1 MAGCTAGTSV
11 LKLSVGVLLWGY
23 FTSGPAK
30 MKPPPL
36 PPLPV
41 TNCMLQAP
49 NLLRCTIEASIRS
62 TPVDRSLNSSI
73 DAQLHSTLDLLHD
86 VLFNSTIYR
95 QAERSDPTEV
105 LTKISGWRGIAEYHP
120 FEATIK
126 DLQVNDFEAVSK
138 QTEAQAV
145 ASKCTEYQLNRVRD
159 YSEFTKFASAK
170 QQQALD
176 KQAQQSAR
184 DSSRKNAAATEYLR
198 ISRALEAAP
207 KSASVIRKIAA
218 LLGSGKVSKGRS
230 IGFGIPVK
238 LVPLTAAQAVECLS
252 LFLIWPRELSLYAV
266 SDGTNSRVAS
276 SVLEFFETQVVSS
289 KPGFT
294 LKGAHYT
301 NADAGSP
308 CCCLCSKESHFL
320 VDGKQCARC
329 ILLTHFHTKSPT
341 ADLYSGWHE
350 SPETWLDSGLG
361 FKTMLSAWEPVL
373 STHMSAGARQPAAV
387 SARGHAHEPCPHVIP
402 TPPCGWNSIVLAD
415 SGRLWLVLASSG

>member
-1 MAGCTAGTSV
+1 
-11 LKLSVGVLLWGY
+11 
-23 FTSGPAK
+23 
-30 MKPPPL
+30 
-36 PPLPV
+36 
-41 TNCMLQAP
+41 MLQAP
-49 NLLRCTIEASIRS
+49 NLLRSTIEASIRS

-126 DLQVNDFEAVSK
+126 DLQLNDFEAVSK

-145 ASKCTEYQLNRVRD
+145 ASKCNEYQLNRVKD
-159 YSEFTKFASAK
+159 YSEFIKFAAAK

-198 ISRALEAAP
+198 ISRALEAPP

-218 LLGSGKVSKGRS
+218 LLGAGKVSKGRS
-230 IGFGIPVK
+230 IAFGTPVK

-329 ILLTHFHTKSPT
+329 ILLTHF
-341 ADLYSGWHE
+341 G
-350 SPETWLDSGLG
+350 
-361 FKTMLSAWEPVL
+361 KTLSAANTLTGTGGDASGIWPMKG
-373 STHMSAGARQPAAV
+373 MSVPYTQWITEGCPFRYVTNLLFENATKLLAALAHIWSGNLQLQLLV
-387 SARGHAHEPCPHVIP
+387 ALETALEQQKPHDRSKVQALHAMNC
-402 TPPCGWNSIVLAD
+402 
-415 SGRLWLVLASSG
+415 